1 MISPVRTDAFAHGV
15 DRTSFEN
22 TRKWLNDVR
31 SERGEDVVIIL
42 VGNKTDLSDSRF
54 VLTQHL
60 TSRQISTDE
69 GGALAKELGILFIE
83 TSAKCGYNVSAL
95 FRKVATAL
103 PGEDKAKKEGED
115 GNKCGAGRSE

>member
-42 VGNKTDLSDSRF
+42 VGNKTDLSDSRS

-69 GGALAKELGILFIE
+69 GGALAKELGVLFIE

-103 PGEDKAKKEGED
+103 PRRGQGQEG
-115 GNKCGAGRSE
+115 GRGRQ

>member
-42 VGNKTDLSDSRF
+42 VGNKTDLSDSRS

-69 GGALAKELGILFIE
+69 GGALAKELGVLFIE
-83 TSAKCGYNVSAL
+83 TSKCGYNVSAL

>member
-69 GGALAKELGILFIE
+69 G
-83 TSAKCGYNVSAL
+83 YNVSAL